1 MSDRPA
7 LSRAEME
14 VARIVWTLREATVR
28 QVLDNLP
35 ETRDINYKT
44 VQTFLR
50 RLEAKGYLVSK
61 RDGRS
66 LVYTADARPKQ
77 VIRDTVKNFL
87 NNLFNGEPLGT
98 LFLPHG
104 EAIPSKK
111 RWLGLTARPVG
122 TVSVDAGAKRAMLQM
137 GRSLLP
143 VGVTAITGEFRKGD
157 VVSVLDAAGTE
168 IARGLVNYASD
179 VAVKLTGLSNEQIT
193 IVLGSMPY
201 AELIHRDNLVLL

>member
-50 RLEAKGYLVSK
+50 RLEAKGYLIS
-61 RDGRS
+61 RREGRS
-66 LVYTADARPKQ
+66 LIYTADARPKQ

-87 NNLFNGEPLGT
+87 GNLFNGEPLP
-98 LFLPHG
+98 LVEH
-104 EAIPSKK
+104 
-111 RWLGLTARPVG
+111 
-122 TVSVDAGAKRAMLQM
+122 
-137 GRSLLP
+137 LL
-143 VGVTAITGEFRKGD
+143 RD
-157 VVSVLDAAGTE
+157 Q
-168 IARGLVNYASD
+168 
-179 VAVKLTGLSNEQIT
+179 GLSKDDLGQLRNLLNELESAQP
-193 IVLGSMPY
+193 VKKP
-201 AELIHRDNLVLL
+201 AD

>member
-1 MSDRPA
+1 MYAGQEIFIMSDRPA

-14 VARIVWTLREATVR
+14 VARIVWTLRDATVR

-35 ETRDINYKT
+35 ETRSINYKT

-87 NNLFNGEPLGT
+87 NNLFNGEPLPLVEHLIRDQGMSKDEIGQLRT
-98 LFLPHG
+98 L
-104 EAIPSKK
+104 
-111 RWLGLTARPVG
+111 
-122 TVSVDAGAKRAMLQM
+122 
-137 GRSLLP
+137 
-143 VGVTAITGEFRKGD
+143 
-157 VVSVLDAAGTE
+157 LD
-168 IARGLVNYASD
+168 
-179 VAVKLTGLSNEQIT
+179 
-193 IVLGSMPY
+193 
-201 AELIHRDNLVLL
+201 ELDSGNGGK